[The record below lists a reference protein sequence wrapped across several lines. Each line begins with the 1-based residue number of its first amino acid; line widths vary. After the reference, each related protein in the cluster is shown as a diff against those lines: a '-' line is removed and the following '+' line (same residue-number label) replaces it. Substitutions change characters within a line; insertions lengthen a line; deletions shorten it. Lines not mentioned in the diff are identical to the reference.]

1 MTHPKPSAEVV
12 DLAAR
17 GRIVEAIKRHR
28 EETGLGLAEAKS
40 VVDGL
45 PRNTATA
52 VGGERPPSLR
62 ASQQAAAFLAAT
74 FLGLGGVLVTG
85 AGLYRAHAASSWP
98 GAEGEIVRSR
108 FTSGRTETSH
118 RVEVEYTFEVE
129 GRTYR
134 GSRISYTLT
143 RGPGFTRGARSRY
156 PAGTR
161 VTVRYDPTDPT
172 RSVLEVRIPSLYLGV
187 FIVSLMALSWG
198 LARWIQEAQRE
209 RVNASG

>member
-1 MTHPKPSAEVV
+1 MTHRKPSAEVV

-17 GRIVEAIKRHR
+17 GRVIEAIERHR

-45 PRNTATA
+45 PRDTATA
-52 VGGERPPSLR
+52 GGGERPPSDR
-62 ASQQAAAFLAAT
+62 ASRQAAAFLAAT
-74 FLGLGGVLVTG
+74 ILGLGGVLVTG
-85 AGLYRAHAASSWP
+85 TGLFRAHVASSWP
-98 GAEGEIVRSR
+98 GAEGEIVRS
-108 FTSGRTETSH
+108 SETSDG
-118 RVEVEYTFEVE
+118 VEVEYTFEVQ
-129 GRTYR
+129 GRTHR

-156 PAGTR
+156 PAGSR

-187 FIVSLMALSWG
+187 FIVSLMALAWG